1 MKIKI
6 IKERIIENIKI
17 KNDYY
22 QFTKIQ
28 RLVVNLDLLL
38 LKWKRKKNETIYA
51 MNIITV
57 RYYECSY
64 NFTNMGISFLHI
76 LSDK

>member
-1 MKIKI
+1 
-6 IKERIIENIKI
+6 
-17 KNDYY
+17 
-22 QFTKIQ
+22 
-28 RLVVNLDLLL
+28 
-38 LKWKRKKNETIYA
+38 

>member
-1 MKIKI
+1 MNILYKLKNIKIKIKIIKFMKIKI

-38 LKWKRKKNETIYA
+38 LK
-51 MNIITV
+51 
-57 RYYECSY
+57 
-64 NFTNMGISFLHI
+64 
-76 LSDK
+76 